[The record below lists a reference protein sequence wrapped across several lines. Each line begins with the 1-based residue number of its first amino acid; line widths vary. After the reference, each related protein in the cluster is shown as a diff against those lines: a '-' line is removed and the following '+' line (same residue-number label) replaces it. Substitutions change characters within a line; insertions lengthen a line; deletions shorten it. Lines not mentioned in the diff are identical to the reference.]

1 LAMQQAELTERYVIM
16 TRAADNGALDGA
28 NELPHSHATQQSTTE
43 LNIHNIAQ
51 GHLDELGAEQKGAI
65 QVDESKITTQ
75 VAAIPFTVRRS
86 PAEFQLRAEALIQEA
101 GHELINLYEAKLKKE
116 RNYRLFKVYHGLR
129 RDAEPVRSLWEA
141 WSYLFLMLMLDG
153 SLNAYFFKDVGT
165 LGLAE
170 GFFIAVVMAGC
181 NIALGFVMGWGPL
194 RYFGHRYKLHLLWA
208 VPVFL
213 ALVVAIGAFN
223 WCVANY
229 REIAQVNSDGTLA
242 DTLNRAR
249 TFSILGFPSYLMGL
263 VGIVIATYAA
273 TRAYVMYDSYPWYG
287 WVHKRMKEAD
297 DEFLEKFA
305 PTKDKI
311 QKAGETF
318 LGEARED
325 YQAWSEAAHELLSA
339 CDRIANRID
348 EYHAQARIIDAG
360 CNAAL
365 RAYREANMQ
374 VRGTPAPAYF
384 GTPTLL
390 RRREDLKDNRE
401 ILLQRK
407 GLQDRFDKLRR
418 SYEDLE
424 NEIPAIKLALLSEA
438 SMNQRLDGIVQ
449 KGGARQA
456 DKEIQEENERMLAA

>member
-1 LAMQQAELTERYVIM
+1 MQQAELAEKYAIM
-16 TRAADNGALDGA
+16 TRAADNGALDGG
-28 NELPHSHATQQSTTE
+28 NELPRSHETQRSTTE

-51 GHLDELGAEQKGAI
+51 GDLEELGSRQKSAI
-65 QVDESKITTQ
+65 HVDQSSITKK
-75 VAAIPFTVRRS
+75 AATIPFSIRRS
-86 PAEFQLRAEALIQEA
+86 PAEFQLRAEALVQEA
-101 GHELINLYEAKLKKE
+101 GQELVNLYKAKLEKA

-141 WSYLFLMLMLDG
+141 WSYLLLMLMLDG
-153 SLNAYFFKDVGT
+153 SLNAYFFKDVGS
-165 LGLAE
+165 LGVAE

-213 ALVVAIGAFN
+213 LLVIAIGLFN

-229 REIAQVNSDGTLA
+229 RELAQFNSDGTLR
-242 DTLNRAR
+242 DTLNMAR
-249 TFSILGFPSYLMGL
+249 TFSLLGFPSYLMGL
-263 VGIVIATYAA
+263 VGIVIAIYAA

-287 WVHKRMKEAD
+287 WVYKRMRDAD

-305 PTKDKI
+305 PTKDQI
-311 QKAGETF
+311 QKAGEAF
-318 LGEARED
+318 LEEASRD
-325 YQAWSEAAHELLSA
+325 YRAWNETAHELLSA
-339 CDRIANRID
+339 CDRIASRID
-348 EYHAQARIIDAG
+348 EYHAQALTIDAA

-365 RAYREANMQ
+365 RTYREANIQ
-374 VRGTPAPAYF
+374 VRSTLPPTFF
-384 GTPTLL
+384 GTPVLL
-390 RRREDLKDNRE
+390 RRREDLKDSKE

-407 GLQDRFDKLRR
+407 GLQDRFDTLRT

-424 NEIPAIKLALLSEA
+424 NKIPAIKLALLSEA

-449 KGGARQA
+449 RGEARQA
-456 DKEIQEENERMLAA
+456 AGELLEDDERMLAA